1 MRTTEIDIGKMT
13 NNAED
18 KMKAG
23 ATAAANK
30 IANTAKDL
38 KAEYYK
44 KKMEEHAYPSIQ
56 ISHLFSPFL
65 FLRVT

>member
-1 MRTTEIDIGKMT
+1 MT

-44 KKMEEHAYPSIQ
+44 KKMEEHTKDAASDNLDGSERVPQ
-56 ISHLFSPFL
+56 TLE
-65 FLRVT
+65 LRQSRQL